1 MAGVV
6 ATVQIGFARG
16 PRSARHARRAL
27 QDCLNGESPT
37 EITENAV
44 LLTSELVTN
53 AVTHALSAGELV
65 AYYDR
70 LSRWLRVE
78 VRDNSPVLPQMQDG
92 FTAGRVGGL
101 GLCLVDTLAS
111 SWGMTA
117 TATGKTVWFELKW
130 SEDGAHRGFRHA
142 P

>member
-1 MAGVV
+1 MADDV
-6 ATVQIGFARG
+6 ATIRMGFGRG
-16 PRSARHARRAL
+16 PSSARHARRAL
-27 QDCLNGESPT
+27 QGCLKVETPT
-37 EITENAV
+37 ETTENAV

-70 LSRWLRVE
+70 LLRWLRVE
-78 VRDNSPVLPQMQDG
+78 VRDNSPMLPQMQDG
-92 FTAGRVGGL
+92 FTVGRVGGL

-111 SWGMTA
+111 SWGTTP

-130 SEDGAHRGFRHA
+130 
-142 P
+142 